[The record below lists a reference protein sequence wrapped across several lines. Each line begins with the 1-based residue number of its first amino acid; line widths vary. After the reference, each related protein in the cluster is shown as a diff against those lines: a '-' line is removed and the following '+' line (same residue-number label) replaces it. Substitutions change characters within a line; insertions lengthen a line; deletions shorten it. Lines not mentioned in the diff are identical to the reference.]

1 MFESLIRNICPG
13 HPKKPPVIIIH
24 NTVAIPVPFR
34 FINIVIAIR
43 IMKHIHRII
52 KTSYGIIR
60 IVVIKNAIPIQV
72 FISLIP
78 ITINIPIEV
87 LVIDAISIKIG
98 IPLSRLP
105 ITVSIYVFKG
115 FCSPVNIK
123 DTITVCIFIQSLYNV
138 RFQHG
143 RVLGDTQSVVGAV

>member
-1 MFESLIRNICPG
+1 
-13 HPKKPPVIIIH
+13 
-24 NTVAIPVPFR
+24 
-34 FINIVIAIR
+34 
-43 IMKHIHRII
+43 MKHIARII
-52 KTSYGIIR
+52 KTGYGIIR

-78 ITINIPIEV
+78 IAINIPIGV

-115 FCSPVNIK
+115 FRSPVNIK